1 MEFTLTLSWA
11 EFLLILPETLMTLLL
26 CLILFLD
33 FLYPRISKNTL
44 GYIGVAG
51 MAFIMGLLGWYF
63 RAGIQGVLFKGMFA
77 MDTFAIFFKLFVL
90 LSSILIILS
99 SADYLYKVRWFK
111 GEYYFLVLFSALGM
125 MLMASANDL
134 LTMFIT
140 IEFSAFGFYILVTY
154 HREESLVSSEA
165 GLKLFILSVFTAAIM
180 AFGVSLIYGE
190 TGTIFFQE
198 LADLRPAPTTGLILG
213 FLFILI
219 GLGFKIGVVPF
230 HTWIPDIYQG
240 APTPVTSFLSIAPK
254 GAALAIVL
262 RFFFS
267 TFGEYRGDWVWLI
280 VAISALSMSYG
291 NVVAIAQKDIKRLLA
306 YSGIAQIGNVLIGVA
321 AATKLGGDAVLYY
334 LLAYLFANIG
344 AFAVVIAF
352 SNRTGSDQIEDYS
365 GLNRR
370 SPFLAFAL
378 FIFLLSLGGVPPLAG
393 FLGKIYV
400 FAAAVKE
407 GLIFL
412 LIVGLVNIII
422 ALYYYLVVV
431 KKLYIAE
438 PTDRTPIPVPWALK
452 ATIYISLAGVLILGI
467 YPKPVIEFTV
477 ASTEIFSH
485 LVTTT
490 AMVK

>member
-1 MEFTLTLSWA
+1 MEFTLTFSWA
-11 EFLLILPETLMTLLL
+11 DFLLILPDTLMTLLI
-26 CLILFLD
+26 CLVLFLD
-33 FLYPRISKNTL
+33 FLFPKISKNTL
-44 GYIGVAG
+44 GYISVLG
-51 MAFIMGLLGWYF
+51 MMILMGILGGYF
-63 RAGIQGVLFKGMFA
+63 AADIQGTLFKEMFA
-77 MDTFAIFFKLFVL
+77 LDSFAIFFKLFVL

-134 LTMFIT
+134 LSMFIT
-140 IEFSAFGFYILVTY
+140 LEFSAFGFYILVTY

-180 AFGVSLIYGE
+180 AFGISLIYGE
-190 TGTIFFQE
+190 TGTIIFPE
-198 LADLRPAPTTGLILG
+198 LAQMQVQATPGLILG

-219 GLGFKIGVVPF
+219 GLGFKIGAVPF
-230 HTWIPDIYQG
+230 HSWIPDIYQG

-254 GAALAIVL
+254 GAAFAILL
-262 RFFFS
+262 RFFYS
-267 TFGEYRGDWVWLI
+267 TFGDYKGDWVWLL
-280 VAISALSMSYG
+280 VAISVLSMTYG
-291 NVVAIAQKDIKRLLA
+291 NIVAIAQKDIKRLLA
-306 YSGIAQIGNVLIGVA
+306 YSGIAQIGNILIGMA
-321 AATKLGGDAVLYY
+321 AATKLGGESVLYY
-334 LLAYLFANIG
+334 LLTYLFANIG

-378 FIFLLSLGGVPPLAG
+378 FIFLLSLAGVPPLAG

-400 FAAAVKE
+400 FTAAVKE
-407 GLIFL
+407 GLVAL
-412 LIVGLVNIII
+412 LIIGLINIVI
-422 ALYYYLVVV
+422 AMYYYLVVV

-438 PTDRTPIPVPWALK
+438 PTDRSPISTPWALQ
-452 ATIYISLAGVLILGI
+452 AVIYISLAGVLVLGI

-477 ASTEIFSH
+477 ASAGIFSNMMT
-485 LVTTT
+485 V
-490 AMVK
+490 MIK

>member
-1 MEFTLTLSWA
+1 MEFTLTFSWA
-11 EFLLILPETLMTLLL
+11 DFLLILPDTLMTLLI
-26 CLILFLD
+26 CLVLFLD
-33 FLYPRISKNTL
+33 FLFPKISKNTL
-44 GYIGVAG
+44 GYISVLG
-51 MAFIMGLLGWYF
+51 MMILMGILGGYF
-63 RAGIQGVLFKGMFA
+63 AADIQGTLFKEMFA
-77 MDTFAIFFKLFVL
+77 LDSFAIFFKLFVL

-134 LTMFIT
+134 LSMFIT
-140 IEFSAFGFYILVTY
+140 LEFSAFGFYILVTY

-180 AFGVSLIYGE
+180 AFGISLIYGE
-190 TGTIFFQE
+190 TGTIIFPE
-198 LADLRPAPTTGLILG
+198 LAQMQVQATPGLILG

-219 GLGFKIGVVPF
+219 GLGFKIGAVPF
-230 HTWIPDIYQG
+230 HSWIPDIYQG

-254 GAALAIVL
+254 GAAFAILL
-262 RFFFS
+262 RFFYS
-267 TFGEYRGDWVWLI
+267 TFGDYKGDWVWLL
-280 VAISALSMSYG
+280 VAISVLSMTYG
-291 NVVAIAQKDIKRLLA
+291 NIVAIAQKDIKRLLA
-306 YSGIAQIGNVLIGVA
+306 YSGIAQIGNILIGMA
-321 AATKLGGDAVLYY
+321 AATKLGGESVLYY
-334 LLAYLFANIG
+334 LLTYLFANIG

-378 FIFLLSLGGVPPLAG
+378 FIFLLSLAGVPPLAG

-400 FAAAVKE
+400 FTAAVKE
-407 GLIFL
+407 GLVAL
-412 LIVGLVNIII
+412 LIIGLINIVI

-438 PTDRTPIPVPWALK
+438 PTDRSPISTPWALQ
-452 ATIYISLAGVLILGI
+452 AVIYISLAGVLVLGI

-477 ASTEIFSH
+477 ASAGIFSNMMT
-485 LVTTT
+485 V
-490 AMVK
+490 MIK

>member
-1 MEFTLTLSWA
+1 MEFTLTFSWA
-11 EFLLILPETLMTLLL
+11 DFLLILPDTLMTLLI
-26 CLILFLD
+26 CLVLFLD
-33 FLYPRISKNTL
+33 FLFPKISKNTL
-44 GYIGVAG
+44 GYISVLG
-51 MAFIMGLLGWYF
+51 MMILMGLLGGYF
-63 RAGIQGVLFKGMFA
+63 AADIQGTLFKEMFA
-77 MDTFAIFFKLFVL
+77 LDSFAIFFKLFVL

-134 LTMFIT
+134 LSMFIT
-140 IEFSAFGFYILVTY
+140 LEFSAFGFYILVTY

-180 AFGVSLIYGE
+180 AFGISLIYGE
-190 TGTIFFQE
+190 TGTIIFPE
-198 LADLRPAPTTGLILG
+198 LAQMQVQATPGLILG

-219 GLGFKIGVVPF
+219 GLGFKIGAVPF
-230 HTWIPDIYQG
+230 HSWIPDIYQG

-254 GAALAIVL
+254 GAAFAILL
-262 RFFFS
+262 RFFYS
-267 TFGEYRGDWVWLI
+267 TFGDYKGDWVWLL
-280 VAISALSMSYG
+280 VAISVLSMTYG
-291 NVVAIAQKDIKRLLA
+291 NIVAIAQKDIKRLLA
-306 YSGIAQIGNVLIGVA
+306 YSGIAQIGNILIGMA
-321 AATKLGGDAVLYY
+321 AATKLGGESVLYY
-334 LLAYLFANIG
+334 LLTYLFANIG

-378 FIFLLSLGGVPPLAG
+378 FIFLLSLAGVPPLAG

-400 FAAAVKE
+400 FTAAVKE
-407 GLIFL
+407 GLVAL
-412 LIVGLVNIII
+412 LIIGLINIVI
-422 ALYYYLVVV
+422 AMYYYLVVV

-438 PTDRTPIPVPWALK
+438 PTDRSLISTPWALQ
-452 ATIYISLAGVLILGI
+452 AVIYISLAGVLVLGI

-477 ASTEIFSH
+477 ASAGIFSNMMT
-485 LVTTT
+485 V
-490 AMVK
+490 MIK

>member
-1 MEFTLTLSWA
+1 MEFTLTFSWA
-11 EFLLILPETLMTLLL
+11 DFLLILPETLMTLLI
-26 CLILFLD
+26 CLVLFLD
-33 FLYPRISKNTL
+33 FLFPKISKNTL
-44 GYIGVAG
+44 GYISVLG
-51 MAFIMGLLGWYF
+51 MMILMGLLGGYF
-63 RAGIQGVLFKGMFA
+63 AADIQGTLFKDMFA
-77 MDTFAIFFKLFVL
+77 LDSFAIFFKLFVL

-134 LTMFIT
+134 LSMFIT
-140 IEFSAFGFYILVTY
+140 LEFSAFGFYILVTY

-180 AFGVSLIYGE
+180 AFGISLIYGE
-190 TGTIFFQE
+190 TGTIIFPE
-198 LADLRPAPTTGLILG
+198 LAQMQVQATPGLILG

-219 GLGFKIGVVPF
+219 GLGFKIGAVPF
-230 HTWIPDIYQG
+230 HSWIPDIYQG

-254 GAALAIVL
+254 GAAFAILL
-262 RFFFS
+262 RFFYS
-267 TFGEYRGDWVWLI
+267 TFGDYKGDWVWLL
-280 VAISALSMSYG
+280 VAISVLSMTYG
-291 NVVAIAQKDIKRLLA
+291 NIVAIAQKDIKRLLA
-306 YSGIAQIGNVLIGVA
+306 YSGIAQIGNILIGMA
-321 AATKLGGDAVLYY
+321 AATKLGGESVLYY
-334 LLAYLFANIG
+334 LLTYLFANIG

-378 FIFLLSLGGVPPLAG
+378 FIFLLSLAGVPPLAG

-400 FAAAVKE
+400 FTAAVKE
-407 GLIFL
+407 GLVAL
-412 LIVGLVNIII
+412 LIIGLINIVI
-422 ALYYYLVVV
+422 AMYYYLVVV

-438 PTDRTPIPVPWALK
+438 PTDRSPISTPWALQ
-452 ATIYISLAGVLILGI
+452 AVIYISLAGVLVLGI

-477 ASTEIFSH
+477 ASAGIFSNMMT
-485 LVTTT
+485 V
-490 AMVK
+490 MIK

>member
-1 MEFTLTLSWA
+1 MEFTLTFSWA
-11 EFLLILPETLMTLLL
+11 DFLLILPDTLMTLLI
-26 CLILFLD
+26 CLVLFLD
-33 FLYPRISKNTL
+33 FLFPKISKNTL
-44 GYIGVAG
+44 GYISVLG
-51 MAFIMGLLGWYF
+51 MMILMGLLGGYF
-63 RAGIQGVLFKGMFA
+63 AADIQGTLFKDMFA
-77 MDTFAIFFKLFVL
+77 LDSFAIFFKLFVL

-134 LTMFIT
+134 LSMFIT
-140 IEFSAFGFYILVTY
+140 LEFSAFGFYILVTY

-180 AFGVSLIYGE
+180 AFGISLIYGE
-190 TGTIFFQE
+190 TGTIIFPE
-198 LADLRPAPTTGLILG
+198 LAQMQVQATPGLILG

-219 GLGFKIGVVPF
+219 GLGFKIGAVPF
-230 HTWIPDIYQG
+230 HSWIPDIYQG

-254 GAALAIVL
+254 GAAFAILL
-262 RFFFS
+262 RFFYS
-267 TFGEYRGDWVWLI
+267 TFGDYKGDWVWLL
-280 VAISALSMSYG
+280 VAISVLSMTYG
-291 NVVAIAQKDIKRLLA
+291 NIVAIAQKDIKRLLA
-306 YSGIAQIGNVLIGVA
+306 YSGIAQIGNILIGMA
-321 AATKLGGDAVLYY
+321 AATKLGGESVLYY
-334 LLAYLFANIG
+334 LLTYLFANIG

-378 FIFLLSLGGVPPLAG
+378 FIFLLSLAGVPPLAG

-400 FAAAVKE
+400 FTAAVKE
-407 GLIFL
+407 GLVAL
-412 LIVGLVNIII
+412 LIIGLINIVI
-422 ALYYYLVVV
+422 AMYYYLVVV

-438 PTDRTPIPVPWALK
+438 PTDRSPISTPWALQ
-452 ATIYISLAGVLILGI
+452 AVIYISLAGVLVLGI

-477 ASTEIFSH
+477 ASAGIFSNMMT
-485 LVTTT
+485 V
-490 AMVK
+490 MIK

>member
-1 MEFTLTLSWA
+1 MEFTLTFSWA
-11 EFLLILPETLMTLLL
+11 DFLLILPETLMTLLI
-26 CLILFLD
+26 CLVLFLD
-33 FLYPRISKNTL
+33 FLFPKISKNTL
-44 GYIGVAG
+44 GYISVLG
-51 MAFIMGLLGWYF
+51 MMILMGILGGYF
-63 RAGIQGVLFKGMFA
+63 AADIQGTLFKDMFA
-77 MDTFAIFFKLFVL
+77 LDSFAIFFKLFVL

-134 LTMFIT
+134 LSMFIT
-140 IEFSAFGFYILVTY
+140 LEFSAFGFYILVTY

-180 AFGVSLIYGE
+180 AFGISLIYGE
-190 TGTIFFQE
+190 TGTIIFPE
-198 LADLRPAPTTGLILG
+198 LAQMQVQATPGLILG

-219 GLGFKIGVVPF
+219 GLGFKIGAVPF
-230 HTWIPDIYQG
+230 HSWIPDIYQG

-254 GAALAIVL
+254 GAAFAILL
-262 RFFFS
+262 RFFYS
-267 TFGEYRGDWVWLI
+267 TFGDYKGDWVWLL
-280 VAISALSMSYG
+280 VAISVLSMTYG
-291 NVVAIAQKDIKRLLA
+291 NIVAIAQKDIKRLLA
-306 YSGIAQIGNVLIGVA
+306 YSGIAQIGNILIGMA
-321 AATKLGGDAVLYY
+321 AATKLGGESVLYY
-334 LLAYLFANIG
+334 LLTYLFANIG

-378 FIFLLSLGGVPPLAG
+378 FIFLLSLAGVPPLAG

-400 FAAAVKE
+400 FTAAVKE
-407 GLIFL
+407 GLVAL
-412 LIVGLVNIII
+412 LIIGLINIVI
-422 ALYYYLVVV
+422 AMYYYLVVV

-438 PTDRTPIPVPWALK
+438 PTDRSPISTPWALQ
-452 ATIYISLAGVLILGI
+452 AVIYISLAGVLVLGI

-477 ASTEIFSH
+477 ASAGIFSNMMT
-485 LVTTT
+485 V
-490 AMVK
+490 MIK